1 MEKSDICI
9 FNVLTYS
16 QRNLLRESRLILS
29 TTCDPISFNGQWQ
42 PWLLTCA
49 GEKIFLTKHKNE
61 HHLVKQARENTEKK
75 PPYLNYKI
83 PM

>member
-1 MEKSDICI
+1 MEKSDTCI
-9 FNVLTYS
+9 FNALTYS
-16 QRNLLRESRLILS
+16 QRNLLCESRLIFS
-29 TTCDPISFNGQWQ
+29 TTCDLISLNGQWQ

-49 GEKIFLTKHKNE
+49 GEKIFLTKHTNE
-61 HHLVKQARENTEKK
+61 HYSIKQAREKYLKK